1 MNLAMISYFSK
12 KTPPMLKLLNI
23 LACAAL
29 SVHLAAARQAAYSV
43 IPEPAGT
50 DLAQGTAK
58 TLKLLSDK
66 AAPSLG
72 RDAYQLTVTPQGA
85 HLSSGGRE
93 GRIYGL
99 VTLQQLRDQLAAHPE
114 GIPCGVI
121 RDKPRYPW
129 RGLMVDPARHF
140 IPIKDLKKF
149 VDLMAYYK
157 FNKLQLH
164 LTDDQGWR
172 LPVPGY
178 PKLKSISSKRAESFG
193 NGTPHE
199 GMYTK
204 QELKDLVAYCAARGI
219 EVIPE
224 IDMPGHNQALAAAYP
239 EFFCFPNPD
248 TKVRTTGG
256 VTLYLVCPHKP
267 EIWKFYAAVFDELKD
282 IFPSPIVHLGGDEAP
297 LEKTWEKCPLSIKY
311 RQQKGMK
318 DVHEELKEFEAKM
331 ASMLAARGKRVQLW
345 YEKPWAQA
353 NIYRKGD
360 TVFTWRMGLTPST
373 ITETKKQGLP
383 LIIAAGEHCYL
394 DYPQIPGQD
403 NRGWMPTTT
412 LEQSYKLDPAYGRP
426 EKEVDHVI
434 GVQATMWAEQLPTL
448 NHLLYRT
455 YPRACAIAEAGW
467 SPMNVRSWENFQRKL
482 EDHRQFVLKRFNY
495 DMERTKENEPP
506 FK

>member
-1 MNLAMISYFSK
+1 MK
-12 KTPPMLKLLNI
+12 HLLYI
-23 LACAAL
+23 LAGVLWCAVFP
-29 SVHLAAARQAAYSV
+29 SGAADKYSI
-43 IPEPAGT
+43 IPEPERT
-50 DLAQGTAK
+50 ELKPQTTK

-66 AAPSLG
+66 AEASLG
-72 RDAYQLTVTPQGA
+72 KDAYRLSVTPQGA
-85 HLSSGGRE
+85 HLASGGRE
-93 GRIYGL
+93 GRLYGQA
-99 VTLQQLRDQLAAHPE
+99 TLRQLQDQLAAQPE

-121 RDKPRYPW
+121 KDKPRYPW

-140 IPIKDLKKF
+140 IPLADLKKF
-149 VDLMAYYK
+149 ADLMAYYK

-178 PKLKSISSKRAESFG
+178 PRLKSVASKRAESFG

-199 GMYTK
+199 GMYTRE
-204 QELKDLVAYCAARGI
+204 ELKELVAYCAECGI

-224 IDMPGHNQALAAAYP
+224 IDLPGHNQALAAAYP
-239 EFFCFPNPD
+239 EFFCFPDPG

-256 VTLYLVCPHKP
+256 VSLHLVCPHKP
-267 EIWKFYAAVFDELKD
+267 EIWKFYAAVFDVLKD
-282 IFPSPIVHLGGDEAP
+282 IFPSKIVHLGGDEAP
-297 LEKTWEKCPLSIKY
+297 LEKTWEKCPLSVKY
-311 RQQKGMK
+311 RQKKGMK
-318 DVHEELKEFEAKM
+318 DVHEELKEFEGKM
-331 ASMLAARGKRVQLW
+331 ASMLAARGKRPQLW
-345 YEKPWAQA
+345 YEKPWAEA
-353 NIYRKGD
+353 GIYRKGD

-426 EKEVDHVI
+426 EKETDHII

-455 YPRACAIAEAGW
+455 YPRAMAIAEAGW
-467 SPMNVRSWENFQRKL
+467 SPMDVRSWDNFRRKVA
-482 EDHRQFVLKRFNY
+482 DHRAFVLKRFNY
-495 DMERTKENEPP
+495 DLERTKENEPP

>member
-1 MNLAMISYFSK
+1 MFGFLR
-12 KTPPMLKLLNI
+12 I
-23 LACAAL
+23 LACTLLSSAAM
-29 SVHLAAARQAAYSV
+29 AQAADKYSI
-43 IPEPAGT
+43 IPEPERT
-50 DLAQGTAK
+50 ELKPQTTK

-66 AAPSLG
+66 AEASLG
-72 RDAYQLTVTPQGA
+72 KDAYRLAVTSGGV
-85 HLSSGGRE
+85 HLASGGRE
-93 GRIYGL
+93 GRLYGQA
-99 VTLQQLRDQLAAHPE
+99 TLRQLQDQLAAQPE

-121 RDKPRYPW
+121 KDKPRYPW

-140 IPIKDLKKF
+140 IPLADLKKF
-149 VDLMAYYK
+149 ADLMAYYK

-178 PKLKSISSKRAESFG
+178 PRLESVASKRAESFG

-199 GMYTK
+199 GMYTRG
-204 QELKDLVAYCAARGI
+204 ELKELVAYCAERGI

-224 IDMPGHNQALAAAYP
+224 IDLPGHNQALAAAYP
-239 EFFCFPNPD
+239 EFFCFPDHN
-248 TKVRTTGG
+248 TKVSTTGG
-256 VTLYLVCPHKP
+256 VGLYLVCPQKP
-267 EIWKFYAAVFDELKD
+267 EVWKFYAAVFDVLKD
-282 IFPSPIVHLGGDEAP
+282 IFPSKIVHLGGDEAP
-297 LEKTWEKCPLSIKY
+297 LEKTWEKCPLSVKY
-311 RQQKGMK
+311 RQKKGMK
-318 DVHEELKEFEAKM
+318 DVHEELKEFEGKM
-331 ASMLAARGKRVQLW
+331 ASMLAARGKRPQLW
-345 YEKPWAQA
+345 YEKPWAEA
-353 NIYRKGD
+353 GIYRKGD

-426 EKEVDHVI
+426 EKETDHII

-455 YPRACAIAEAGW
+455 YPRAMAIAEAGW
-467 SPMNVRSWENFQRKL
+467 TPMNVRSWDNFRRKV
-482 EDHRQFVLKRFNY
+482 EDHRAFVLKRFNY
-495 DMERTKENEPP
+495 DLERTKENEPP

>member
-1 MNLAMISYFSK
+1 MFRFLR
-12 KTPPMLKLLNI
+12 I
-23 LACAAL
+23 LACTLLSAAGM
-29 SVHLAAARQAAYSV
+29 AQAADKYSI
-43 IPEPAGT
+43 IPEPERT
-50 DLAQGTAK
+50 ELKPQTTK

-66 AAPSLG
+66 AEASLG
-72 RDAYQLTVTPQGA
+72 KDAYRLSVTPQGA
-85 HLSSGGRE
+85 HLTSGGRE
-93 GRIYGL
+93 GRLYGQA
-99 VTLQQLRDQLAAHPE
+99 TLRQLQDQLAAQPE

-121 RDKPRYPW
+121 KDKPRYPW

-140 IPIKDLKKF
+140 IPLADLKKF
-149 VDLMAYYK
+149 ADLMAYYK

-178 PKLKSISSKRAESFG
+178 PRLKSVASKRAESFG

-199 GMYTK
+199 GMYTRE
-204 QELKDLVAYCAARGI
+204 ELKELVAYCAECGI

-224 IDMPGHNQALAAAYP
+224 IDLPGHNQALAAAYP
-239 EFFCFPNPD
+239 EFFCFPDPG

-256 VTLYLVCPHKP
+256 VSLHLVCPHKP
-267 EIWKFYAAVFDELKD
+267 EIWKFYAAFFDVLKD
-282 IFPSPIVHLGGDEAP
+282 IFPSKIVHLGGDEAP
-297 LEKTWEKCPLSIKY
+297 LEKTWEKCPLSVKY
-311 RQQKGMK
+311 RQKKGMK
-318 DVHEELKEFEAKM
+318 DVHEELKEFEGKM
-331 ASMLAARGKRVQLW
+331 ASMLAARGKRPQLW
-345 YEKPWAQA
+345 YEKPWAEA
-353 NIYRKGD
+353 GIYRKGD

-426 EKEVDHVI
+426 EKETDHII

-455 YPRACAIAEAGW
+455 YPRAMAIAEAGW
-467 SPMNVRSWENFQRKL
+467 SPMDVRSWDNFRRKVA
-482 EDHRQFVLKRFNY
+482 DHRAFVLKRFNY
-495 DMERTKENEPP
+495 DLERTKENEPP

>member
-1 MNLAMISYFSK
+1 MK
-12 KTPPMLKLLNI
+12 HLLSIFAGI
-23 LACAAL
+23 LLCAIL
-29 SVHLAAARQAAYSV
+29 PSVAADKYSI
-43 IPEPAGT
+43 IPEPGRTELKPQAT
-50 DLAQGTAK
+50 R

-66 AAPSLG
+66 AEASLG
-72 RDAYQLTVTPQGA
+72 KDAYRLAVTPGGV
-85 HLSSGGRE
+85 HLASGGRE
-93 GRIYGL
+93 GRLYGQA
-99 VTLQQLRDQLAAHPE
+99 TLRQLQDQLAAQPE

-121 RDKPRYPW
+121 KDKPRYSW

-140 IPIKDLKKF
+140 IPLADLKKF
-149 VDLMAYYK
+149 ADLMAYYK

-178 PKLKSISSKRAESFG
+178 PRLKSVASKRAESFG
-193 NGTPHE
+193 NRTPHE
-199 GMYTK
+199 GMYTRE
-204 QELKDLVAYCAARGI
+204 ELKELVAYCAERGI

-224 IDMPGHNQALAAAYP
+224 IDLPGHNQALAAAYP
-239 EFFCFPNPD
+239 EFFCFPDPGTN
-248 TKVRTTGG
+248 VRTTGG
-256 VTLYLVCPHKP
+256 VSLHLVCPHKP
-267 EIWKFYAAVFDELKD
+267 ESWTFYSAVFDALKD
-282 IFPSPIVHLGGDEAP
+282 IFPSKIVHLGGDEAP
-297 LEKTWEKCPLSIKY
+297 LEKTWEKCPLSVKY
-311 RQQKGMK
+311 RQKKGMK
-318 DVHEELKEFEAKM
+318 DVHEELKEFEGKM
-331 ASMLAARGKRVQLW
+331 ASMLAARGKRPQLW
-345 YEKPWAQA
+345 YEKPWAEA
-353 NIYRKGD
+353 GIYRKGD

-426 EKEVDHVI
+426 EKETDHII

-455 YPRACAIAEAGW
+455 YPRAMAIAEAGW
-467 SPMNVRSWENFQRKL
+467 TPMNVRSWDNFRRKVA
-482 EDHRQFVLKRFNY
+482 DHRAFVLKRFNY
-495 DMERTKENEPP
+495 DLERTKENEPP

>member
-1 MNLAMISYFSK
+1 MK
-12 KTPPMLKLLNI
+12 HLLSIFAGI
-23 LACAAL
+23 LLCAIL
-29 SVHLAAARQAAYSV
+29 PSVAADKYSI
-43 IPEPAGT
+43 IPEPGRTELKPQAT
-50 DLAQGTAK
+50 R

-66 AAPSLG
+66 AEASLG
-72 RDAYQLTVTPQGA
+72 KDAYRLAVTPGGV
-85 HLSSGGRE
+85 HLASGGRE
-93 GRIYGL
+93 GRLYGQA
-99 VTLQQLRDQLAAHPE
+99 TLRQLQDQLAAQPE

-121 RDKPRYPW
+121 KDKPRYPW

-140 IPIKDLKKF
+140 IPLADLKKF
-149 VDLMAYYK
+149 ADLMAYYK

-178 PKLKSISSKRAESFG
+178 PRLKSVASKRAESFG
-193 NGTPHE
+193 NRTPHE
-199 GMYTK
+199 GMYTRE
-204 QELKDLVAYCAARGI
+204 ELKELVAYCAERGI

-224 IDMPGHNQALAAAYP
+224 IDLPGHNQALAAAYP
-239 EFFCFPNPD
+239 EFFCFPDPG

-256 VTLYLVCPHKP
+256 VSLHLVCPHKP
-267 EIWKFYAAVFDELKD
+267 EIWKFYSAVFDALKD
-282 IFPSPIVHLGGDEAP
+282 IFPSKIVHLGGDEAP
-297 LEKTWEKCPLSIKY
+297 LEKTWEKCPLSVKY
-311 RQQKGMK
+311 RQKKGMK
-318 DVHEELKEFEAKM
+318 DVHEELKEFEGKM
-331 ASMLAARGKRVQLW
+331 ASMLAARGKRPQLW
-345 YEKPWAQA
+345 YEKPWAEA
-353 NIYRKGD
+353 GIYRKGD

-426 EKEVDHVI
+426 EKETDHII

-455 YPRACAIAEAGW
+455 YPRAMAIAEAGW
-467 SPMNVRSWENFQRKL
+467 TPMNVRSWDNFRRKVA
-482 EDHRQFVLKRFNY
+482 DHRAFVLKRFNY
-495 DMERTKENEPP
+495 DLERTKENEPP

>member
-1 MNLAMISYFSK
+1 MK
-12 KTPPMLKLLNI
+12 HLLYI
-23 LACAAL
+23 LAGVLWCAVFP
-29 SVHLAAARQAAYSV
+29 SGAADKYSI
-43 IPEPAGT
+43 IPEPERT
-50 DLAQGTAK
+50 ELKPQTTK

-66 AAPSLG
+66 AEASLG
-72 RDAYQLTVTPQGA
+72 KDAYRLSVTPQGA
-85 HLSSGGRE
+85 HLTSGGRE
-93 GRIYGL
+93 GRLYGQA
-99 VTLQQLRDQLAAHPE
+99 TLRQLQDQLAAQPE

-121 RDKPRYPW
+121 KDKPRYPW

-140 IPIKDLKKF
+140 IPLADLKKF
-149 VDLMAYYK
+149 ADLMAYYK

-178 PKLKSISSKRAESFG
+178 PRLKSVASKRAESFG

-199 GMYTK
+199 GMYTRE
-204 QELKDLVAYCAARGI
+204 ELKELVAYCAECGI

-224 IDMPGHNQALAAAYP
+224 IDLPGHNQALAAAYP
-239 EFFCFPNPD
+239 EFFCFPDPG

-256 VTLYLVCPHKP
+256 VSLHLVCPHKP
-267 EIWKFYAAVFDELKD
+267 EIWKFYAAVFDVLKD
-282 IFPSPIVHLGGDEAP
+282 IFPSKIVHLGGDEAP
-297 LEKTWEKCPLSIKY
+297 LEKTWEKCPLSVKY
-311 RQQKGMK
+311 RQKKGMK
-318 DVHEELKEFEAKM
+318 DVHEELKEFEGKM
-331 ASMLAARGKRVQLW
+331 ASMLAARGKRPQLW
-345 YEKPWAQA
+345 YEKPWAEA
-353 NIYRKGD
+353 GIYRKGD

-426 EKEVDHVI
+426 EKETDHII

-455 YPRACAIAEAGW
+455 YPRAMAIAEAGW
-467 SPMNVRSWENFQRKL
+467 SPMDVRSWDNFRRKVA
-482 EDHRQFVLKRFNY
+482 DHRAFVLKRFNY
-495 DMERTKENEPP
+495 DLERTKENEPP

>member
-1 MNLAMISYFSK
+1 MK
-12 KTPPMLKLLNI
+12 HLLSIFAGI
-23 LACAAL
+23 LLCAIL
-29 SVHLAAARQAAYSV
+29 PSVAADKYSI
-43 IPEPAGT
+43 IPEPGRTELKPQAT
-50 DLAQGTAK
+50 R

-66 AAPSLG
+66 AEASLG
-72 RDAYQLTVTPQGA
+72 KDAYRLAVTPGGV
-85 HLSSGGRE
+85 HLASGGRE
-93 GRIYGL
+93 GRLYGQA
-99 VTLQQLRDQLAAHPE
+99 TLRQLQDQLAAQPE

-121 RDKPRYPW
+121 KDKPRYPW

-140 IPIKDLKKF
+140 IPLADLKKF
-149 VDLMAYYK
+149 ADLMAYYK

-178 PKLKSISSKRAESFG
+178 PRLKSVASKRAESFG
-193 NGTPHE
+193 NRTPHE
-199 GMYTK
+199 GMYTRE
-204 QELKDLVAYCAARGI
+204 ELKELVAYCAERGI

-224 IDMPGHNQALAAAYP
+224 IDLPGHNQALAAAYP
-239 EFFCFPNPD
+239 EFFCFPDPG

-256 VTLYLVCPHKP
+256 VSLHLVCPHKP
-267 EIWKFYAAVFDELKD
+267 EIWKFYSAVFDALKD
-282 IFPSPIVHLGGDEAP
+282 IFPSKIVHLGGDEAP
-297 LEKTWEKCPLSIKY
+297 LEKTWEKCPLSVKY
-311 RQQKGMK
+311 RQKKGMK
-318 DVHEELKEFEAKM
+318 DVHEELKEFEGKM
-331 ASMLAARGKRVQLW
+331 ASMLAARGKRPQLW
-345 YEKPWAQA
+345 DDKPWAEA
-353 NIYRKGD
+353 GIYRKGD

-426 EKEVDHVI
+426 EKETDHII

-455 YPRACAIAEAGW
+455 YPRAMAIAEAGW
-467 SPMNVRSWENFQRKL
+467 TPMNVRSWDNFRRKVA
-482 EDHRQFVLKRFNY
+482 DHRAFVLKRFNY
-495 DMERTKENEPP
+495 DLERTKENEPP